1 MSLHTLPNNRPQ
13 VPHGDLIYTQ
23 TPTPEGLVTQ
33 ERPGQEDSWELGS
46 QEEALPDAGNT
57 VSVHTDGT
65 GPNVGSAAA
74 AAEKMSAPIPSD
86 AASSEKP
93 KTPNIPLHASA
104 FCAFTSLLTAGSGAI
119 MTLLAL
125 NQLPRNSGN
134 EHPKPG
140 EFGVSVTLA
149 AGFFVSAV
157 AATGTAIAC
166 GVRYYRERDS
176 QVEAQATV

>member
-1 MSLHTLPNNRPQ
+1 MSLNTSTHVRPT
-13 VPHGDLIYTQ
+13 VPVDEVIYTQ
-23 TPTPEGLVTQ
+23 TPTADGMVTQ
-33 ERPGQEDSWELGS
+33 EVPLDDSWAHAA
-46 QEEALPDAGNT
+46 QEEALPNAGSA
-57 VSVHTDGT
+57 VSVQIDTT
-65 GPNVGSAAA
+65 SQNISSAAA

-86 AASSEKP
+86 ASSSEEP

-125 NQLPRNSGN
+125 NQLPRNSGS
-134 EHPKPG
+134 EHPEPG

-149 AGFFVSAV
+149 VGFFATAV

-176 QVEAQATV
+176 QGETQATV